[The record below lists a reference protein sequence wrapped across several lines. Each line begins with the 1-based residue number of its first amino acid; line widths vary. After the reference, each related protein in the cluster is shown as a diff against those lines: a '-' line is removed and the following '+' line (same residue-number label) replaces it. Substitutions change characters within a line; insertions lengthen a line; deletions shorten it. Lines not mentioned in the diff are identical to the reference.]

1 MKSFAGE
8 YKSPRGDVYCV
19 RRVGREAYR
28 LYWRSRRSGAWYAL
42 PGYPDY
48 RSADDARRAIET
60 FAEPLHLEQSD
71 TEQGEAVTWR
81 TR

>member
-1 MKSFAGE
+1 MNSFESE
-8 YKSPRGDVYCV
+8 YKSPRGDIYSM

-28 LYWRSRRSGAWYAL
+28 LYWRSRRTGAWYPL

-48 RSADDARRAIET
+48 PSADDARRTIES
-60 FAEPLHLEQSD
+60 FAEPLHLGPTD

-81 TR
+81 TG

>member
-1 MKSFAGE
+1 MNSFTSE

-19 RRVGREAYR
+19 RRLGRDVYR
-28 LYWRSRRSGAWYAL
+28 LYWCSRRTGAWYAL

-48 RSADDARRAIET
+48 CNAEDARRSIES
-60 FAEPLHLEQSD
+60 FAGPLHLGPTG

-81 TR
+81 MG